1 VLELIGLRE
10 DLVAATADAVL
21 EQRAGNDLSAVAVA
35 FPSRRFGFFL
45 RQELAR
51 RLDGNF
57 FPPAMYP
64 VKALFDALYRL
75 NFPGV
80 RTLNGLEA
88 AHALFESAQ
97 ALFPSGMYGAGRPD
111 DFSSFLPW
119 AQKVLEALEEIQS
132 EGGAEDDLDWESYE
146 QFTGLGEYHRP
157 YKEFIQRLPALLQD
171 LRQRLQQRRQAT
183 QGMAWRAV
191 ADGAES
197 GGLLLPAARA
207 WILSGFNAANAC
219 ERRLFRFLGGQPG
232 ARFILRGDRASLGD
246 PHSPFHLQAET
257 LLALGLDAPPAPA
270 APAPSLWD
278 GLAGRVSVHPC
289 DGVESQVYFAFR
301 ELERICRGRS
311 EDELRRVAV
320 MLPAPGTL
328 IPFVQGAVSRFDQER
343 SPLPFNITLG
353 YPFSRTPMMQL
364 IESLL
369 ILVEKWDGGV
379 VAAEDYLALVR
390 HPYVKISGERGG
402 LEPLKRGIHAIEDII
417 SRRNL
422 IRFTVADLE
431 LALEATLLERGQEEE
446 AGMTA
451 AIRAEIGAMHARF
464 IPPAPE
470 GVDAFLA
477 FLRRAVASIAGPA
490 NRGAHLFLNEY
501 AAEALLALEEL
512 AAFAAAHGE
521 ALGRAGS
528 AGMAALVRAH
538 FRNRAIGFEGSPL
551 KGIQVMGPLEF
562 RGLSFDEVIVLDAL
576 EGVLPGTAKYDPILP
591 ADIRAVFK
599 IRDHGD
605 WEKIYAF
612 NFFAM
617 LGASGRAHLFTP
629 RSNEEG
635 RDRERSRF
643 IERIAY
649 EVEKA
654 AGRPLPDSSGVLP
667 FGLGE
672 RALRQ
677 AEKTPAV
684 RARLEALP
692 LSPSSLATYVSC
704 PLRFYH
710 QEILDLGEREALA
723 GESEGGAIG
732 RIVHQALRRFYDA
745 RRDAA
750 ALEAV
755 PLAELE
761 RELEGLVDAA
771 FRELHF
777 DPRRG
782 LEKIRAWTVKEQ
794 LRRFLHQDLARLREN
809 DIRVQGLEAALA
821 MELEVPGR
829 ARPAT
834 VHGRLDRWEQEGNR
848 LRILDYKTGR
858 DFATAVDAD
867 NAPDLSDL
875 ARRPDAE
882 SLKSLAAFR
891 RRYPGMQLQIYLL
904 LLARESGLGWE
915 DLDAAYVFLRRK
927 EKPMVQGIFR
937 SGGRSS
943 RPLSG
948 GEQARFMESFRS
960 DLGEVLRDL
969 FSRERFLAD
978 RSDGAYCAHCP
989 FRLPCGNL

>member
-1 VLELIGLRE
+1 MLELIGLRE
-10 DLVAATADAVL
+10 DLVAATAGAVL
-21 EQRAGNDLSAVAVA
+21 EQRVGNDLSAVAVV

-45 RQELAR
+45 RRELAR
-51 RLDGNF
+51 RLEGNF

-64 VKALFDALYRL
+64 VEALFEALLRL

-88 AHALFESAQ
+88 AHALFESTQ
-97 ALFPSGMYGAGRPD
+97 AVFPAGMYGAGRPG
-111 DFSSFLPW
+111 DFSAFLPW
-119 AQKVLEALEEIQS
+119 AQKIMDALEEIQA
-132 EGGAEDDLDWESYE
+132 EGGAEEELDWESYE

-171 LRQRLQQRRQAT
+171 LRRRLQERRQAT
-183 QGMAWRAV
+183 QGMAWREV
-191 ADGAES
+191 AELAES
-197 GGLLLPAARA
+197 GRLLLPAARS
-207 WILSGFNAANAC
+207 WVLSGFNAANAC

-232 ARFILRGDRASLGD
+232 ARFILRGDRAALDD
-246 PHSPFHLQAET
+246 PRSPFHLQAET
-257 LLALGLDAPPAPA
+257 LLALELDAAPA
-270 APAPSLWD
+270 APAPPLWD
-278 GLAGRVSVHPC
+278 GLADRVAVHPC
-289 DGVESQVYFAFR
+289 DGVESQVFFAFR

-311 EDELRRVAV
+311 EEELRRVAV
-320 MLPAPGTL
+320 MLPAPATL

-343 SPLPFNITLG
+343 RPLPFNITLG
-353 YPFSRTPMMQL
+353 YPFARTPMMQL

-369 ILVEKWDGGV
+369 AVAERGDGGEI
-379 VAAEDYLALVR
+379 AAEDYLALVR
-390 HPYVKISGERGG
+390 HPYVKISGERGV

-417 SRRNL
+417 SGRNL
-422 IRFTVADLE
+422 TRFTTAGLE
-431 LALEATLLERGQEEE
+431 QALQARLGEPGRGEE
-446 AGMTA
+446 AGMAA
-451 AIRAEIGAMHARF
+451 AIRAEVSAMHARF

-470 GVDAFLA
+470 GADAFLA
-477 FLRRAVASIAGPA
+477 FLRRAVASIADPA

-501 AAEALLALEEL
+501 AAEALTALEEL

-521 ALGRAGS
+521 ALGRAGN

-538 FRNRAIGFEGSPL
+538 FRGRAIRFEGSPL
-551 KGIQVMGPLEF
+551 KGVQVMGPLEF

-591 ADIRAVFK
+591 SDIRAVFK

-617 LGASGRAHLFTP
+617 LGATGRAHLFYP

-654 AGRPLPDSSGVLP
+654 AGHPLPDLAGVLP

-672 RALRQ
+672 RTTRQ

-684 RARLEALP
+684 RARLQALS
-692 LSPSSLATYVSC
+692 LSPSTLETYVSC

-710 QEILDLGEREALA
+710 QAVLGLQEREELA
-723 GESEGGAIG
+723 GESEGGTIG
-732 RIVHQALRRFYDA
+732 QIVHQALRRFYAA

-755 PLAELE
+755 PPAELE
-761 RELEGLVDAA
+761 RELDGFVDAA

-782 LEKIRAWTVKEQ
+782 LERIRAWTVKEQ
-794 LRRFLHQDLARLREN
+794 LRRFLREDLRRLREN
-809 DIRVQGLEAALA
+809 GICVLGLEATLS
-821 MELEVPGR
+821 MEIEVPGM

-834 VHGRLDRWEQEGNR
+834 VRGRLDRWEKEGNR
-848 LRILDYKTGR
+848 RRILDYKTGR
-858 DFATAVDAD
+858 DFAVGVDPGGAL
-867 NAPDLSDL
+867 DLQDL

-882 SLKSLAAFR
+882 SLEALAAFR
-891 RRYPGMQLQIYLL
+891 GRYPGMQLQIYLM
-904 LLARESGLGWE
+904 LLARENRLGWE

-927 EKPMVQGIFR
+927 DRPMVQGIFR
-937 SGGRSS
+937 SRGRAS

-948 GEQARFMESFRS
+948 EEQARFMEAFQA

-969 FSRERFLAD
+969 FTRERFLAD
-978 RSDGAYCAHCP
+978 RSDASYCSHCP